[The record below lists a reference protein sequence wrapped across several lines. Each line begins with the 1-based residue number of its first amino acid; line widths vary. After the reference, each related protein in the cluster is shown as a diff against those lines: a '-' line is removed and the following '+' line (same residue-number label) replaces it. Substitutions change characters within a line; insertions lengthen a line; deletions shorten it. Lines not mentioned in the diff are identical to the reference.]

1 MKNITLLLF
10 TFISLHTIGQ
20 KKFAQLDHELPTANE
35 YRTASG
41 APGHRYYQQK
51 ADYKMD
57 VSMDVKT
64 FTYKGTQEIVYTN
77 NSPDTLQKVYI
88 MIVCVLGQG
97 GRERPITDTSK
108 PSMLR
113 EAM

>member
-10 TFISLHTIGQ
+10 AFISLHTIGQ

-51 ADYKMD
+51 ADYKMSIVID
-57 VSMDVKT
+57 DKT
-64 FTYKGTQEIVYTN
+64 PI
-77 NSPDTLQKVYI
+77 DT
-88 MIVCVLGQG
+88 
-97 GRERPITDTSK
+97 EE
-108 PSMLR
+108 MLLKR
-113 EAM
+113 DRDRWELDSASAVDH